1 MQLILLEN
9 IINLGKIGDTVKV
22 KNGYGR
28 NFLLRQGK
36 ALRANKENID
46 LVNKKKDE
54 LTKKNNELKK
64 EFINEAKK
72 LNNKKILFKKE
83 SKDNG
88 DLYGTIK
95 PKEISNEILEKLK
108 VSVEPS
114 KIIIKQIL
122 NKIGTYSIDINL
134 HSEVQAKIKI
144 EIAKIEATI
153 AR

>member
-72 LNNKKILFKKE
+72 LNNKIIFFKKE

-144 EIAKIEATI
+144 EIAKIEATK
-153 AR
+153 

>member
-9 IINLGKIGDTVKV
+9 IMNLGKIGDTVKV

-28 NFLLRQGK
+28 NFLLKQGK
-36 ALRANKENID
+36 ALRANKENIN

-54 LTKKNNELKK
+54 LNKKNNELKK
-64 EFINEAKK
+64 EFINVSKK
-72 LNNKKILFKKE
+72 LNNKKITFKKE

-88 DLYGTIK
+88 DLYGTLK
-95 PKEISNEILEKLK
+95 PKEISSEILNKLN

-114 KIIIKQIL
+114 KIIIKQML

-134 HSEVQAKIKI
+134 HSEVQAKILIEITKI
-144 EIAKIEATI
+144 ESTK
-153 AR
+153 

>member
-9 IINLGKIGDTVKV
+9 IMNLGKIGDTVKV

-28 NFLLRQGK
+28 NFLLKQGK
-36 ALRANKENID
+36 ALRANKENIN

-54 LTKKNNELKK
+54 LNKKNNELKK
-64 EFINEAKK
+64 EFINVSKK
-72 LNNKKILFKKE
+72 LNNKKITFKKE

-88 DLYGTIK
+88 DLYGTLK
-95 PKEISNEILEKLK
+95 PKEISSEILNKLN

-114 KIIIKQIL
+114 KIIIKQML

-134 HSEVQAKIKI
+134 HSEVQAKILI
-144 EIAKIEATI
+144 EITKIEATK
-153 AR
+153 

>member
-9 IINLGKIGDTVKV
+9 IINIGKIGDTVKV

-72 LNNKKILFKKE
+72 LNNKIIFFKKE

-144 EIAKIEATI
+144 EIAKIEATK
-153 AR
+153 

>member
-72 LNNKKILFKKE
+72 LNNKKILFRKN

-144 EIAKIEATI
+144 EIAKIEATK
-153 AR
+153 

>member
-72 LNNKKILFKKE
+72 LNNKMILFKKE

-114 KIIIKQIL
+114 KIIIKKIL

-144 EIAKIEATI
+144 EIAKIEATK
-153 AR
+153 

>member
-1 MQLILLEN
+1 MEVILLEN
-9 IINLGKIGDTVKV
+9 ILNLGNIGDKVKV

-28 NFLLRQGK
+28 NFLLKQGK
-36 ALRANKENID
+36 ALRANKENLD

-54 LTKKNNELKK
+54 LNKKNNELKK
-64 EFINEAKK
+64 EFINVSKK

-88 DLYGTIK
+88 DLYGTLK
-95 PKEISNEILEKLK
+95 PKEISNEILDKLK

-134 HSEVQAKIKI
+134 HSEVQAKVLI
-144 EIAKIEATI
+144 EITKIEATK
-153 AR
+153 

>member
-28 NFLLRQGK
+28 NFLLKQGK

-72 LNNKKILFKKE
+72 LNNKIILFKKE

-144 EIAKIEATI
+144 EITKIEATK
-153 AR
+153 

>member
-64 EFINEAKK
+64 ELIKEAKK
-72 LNNKKILFKKE
+72 LNNKMILFKKE

-114 KIIIKQIL
+114 KIIIKKIL

-144 EIAKIEATI
+144 EIAKIEATK
-153 AR
+153 

>member
-72 LNNKKILFKKE
+72 LNNKIILFKKE

-144 EIAKIEATI
+144 EITKIEATK
-153 AR
+153 

>member
-64 EFINEAKK
+64 EFINEARA
-72 LNNKKILFKKE
+72 
-83 SKDNG
+83 
-88 DLYGTIK
+88 
-95 PKEISNEILEKLK
+95 
-108 VSVEPS
+108 
-114 KIIIKQIL
+114 
-122 NKIGTYSIDINL
+122 SI
-134 HSEVQAKIKI
+134 
-144 EIAKIEATI
+144 T
-153 AR
+153 

>member
-54 LTKKNNELKK
+54 LTQKNMSTSGSN
-64 EFINEAKK
+64 IT
-72 LNNKKILFKKE
+72 NKRIIE
-83 SKDNG
+83 
-88 DLYGTIK
+88 
-95 PKEISNEILEKLK
+95 PKVDGCPI
-108 VSVEPS
+108 
-114 KIIIKQIL
+114 
-122 NKIGTYSIDINL
+122 
-134 HSEVQAKIKI
+134 
-144 EIAKIEATI
+144 
-153 AR
+153 

>member
-72 LNNKKILFKKE
+72 LNDKKILFKKE

-144 EIAKIEATI
+144 EIAKIEATK
-153 AR
+153 

>member
-1 MQLILLEN
+1 MS
-9 IINLGKIGDTVKV
+9 
-22 KNGYGR
+22 
-28 NFLLRQGK
+28 
-36 ALRANKENID
+36 
-46 LVNKKKDE
+46 
-54 LTKKNNELKK
+54 LKK

-72 LNNKKILFKKE
+72 LNNKKILFREE

-134 HSEVQAKIKI
+134 HSEVQARSKLKSL
-144 EIAKIEATI
+144 K
-153 AR
+153 

>member
-64 EFINEAKK
+64 ELINEAKK
-72 LNNKKILFKKE
+72 LNNKIIFFKKE

-144 EIAKIEATI
+144 EIAKIEATK
-153 AR
+153 